1 MQIHRK
7 SLYLARVTL
16 DSFFVIG
23 SFIIAQTSYKIP
35 TPLDAINWEFMILS
49 LLLITWIFSGKSL
62 GLYDEFRS
70 RDFSFEL
77 IALIKNIFIQA
88 IAYIILVFIIREYSV
103 ISRLVIV
110 YYSGLLL
117 IFLSL
122 EKYLFRKFLNL
133 YRSKGRNLRSL
144 LIVGAGEVGQ
154 KFHKSITDNPHF
166 GYKFV
171 GFLDDQ
177 LVTSMNGKYLGSI
190 DKLHSI
196 LSDRHIDDIIIALPN
211 YATSRL
217 RDVVATC
224 ERHTTRIRIIPDY
237 FDFVTSRYNVAMF
250 GDFPIISL
258 REDRLNEFHWRLLK
272 RGFDFAFTSFL
283 FVFVFSWVFPLI
295 AISIKTTSKGPVFFK
310 QERWG
315 RYNKKFITYKFRSMC
330 TESKDT
336 DSSGKYIQASKDDP
350 RITKIGKFLRK
361 TNLDELPQFMNVIL
375 GDMSIVGPRPHPIPL
390 NIESRDKVH
399 HYMIRHL
406 VKPGITGWAQVN
418 GFRGETKEN
427 GLMQERINHDIWYIE
442 NWTFL
447 LDIQIIFLTVW
458 KMLKGDPNA
467 Y

>member
-166 GYKFV
+166 GYNFV
-171 GFLDDQ
+171 GFFVDQ
-177 LVTSMNGKYLGSI
+177 LVT
-190 DKLHSI
+190 
-196 LSDRHIDDIIIALPN
+196 
-211 YATSRL
+211 
-217 RDVVATC
+217 
-224 ERHTTRIRIIPDY
+224 
-237 FDFVTSRYNVAMF
+237 
-250 GDFPIISL
+250 
-258 REDRLNEFHWRLLK
+258 
-272 RGFDFAFTSFL
+272 
-283 FVFVFSWVFPLI
+283 
-295 AISIKTTSKGPVFFK
+295 
-310 QERWG
+310 
-315 RYNKKFITYKFRSMC
+315 
-330 TESKDT
+330 
-336 DSSGKYIQASKDDP
+336 
-350 RITKIGKFLRK
+350 
-361 TNLDELPQFMNVIL
+361 
-375 GDMSIVGPRPHPIPL
+375 
-390 NIESRDKVH
+390 
-399 HYMIRHL
+399 
-406 VKPGITGWAQVN
+406 
-418 GFRGETKEN
+418 
-427 GLMQERINHDIWYIE
+427 
-442 NWTFL
+442 
-447 LDIQIIFLTVW
+447 
-458 KMLKGDPNA
+458 
-467 Y
+467 